1 MGKKAF
7 GGLLPTFRHK
17 PDFMEGRLYIT
28 HGLYPDIWTSI
39 ADSGHLSATVDLC
52 VGPVEAEDLA
62 I

>member
-28 HGLYPDIWTSI
+28 QDSI
-39 ADSGHLSATVDLC
+39 RTFGQAL
-52 VGPVEAEDLA
+52 PILA
-62 I
+62 ISAQQ